1 MLDNNI
7 LTFAENILPLK
18 APVDSGGTAYAT
30 PYVNMTNVL
39 HATFLVYFGVI
50 TAASADQDIIVTVE
64 ASTAAASNATEVN
77 IPFKWRLSGATGA
90 NTWGAVTTAV
100 AANGVTID
108 TVNDD
113 GKLLLI
119 DVDPAVIEATHGQR
133 DAKYVRVVVGIDAGG
148 TATFNSVVALLAPRY
163 PQATHLSAT

>member
-1 MLDNNI
+1 MDSNL
-7 LTFAENILPLK
+7 LAFAENILPLK
-18 APVDSGGTAYAT
+18 APVDSAGTAYAT
-30 PYVNMTNVL
+30 PYVNLKDSL

-50 TAASADQDIIVTVE
+50 TAASADQDIIVKVE

-90 NTWGAVTTAV
+90 NSWGAVTTAV

-108 TVNDD
+108 TTADD

-119 DVDPAVIEATHGQR
+119 DVDPAVIEAAHGER

-148 TATFNSVVALLAPRY
+148 TVTLNSVIALLHPRY